1 MNVPAEVL
9 LNIAQFFY
17 DDSGPSNFL
26 NCLLVCR
33 GWHDILKHML
43 YRDVVLR
50 DRNLSNIKNFP
61 VLHLPLIQSLTIGI
75 AQRNIDNLPP
85 DVLERTGLEDEETFS
100 SPFAELLEIWNGLRI
115 LTQLLPKMDNLS
127 TFSLVMDLPKT
138 HIPRPLL
145 AAILRALPQSCVSVD
160 INTDGLD
167 DCQNRLKNVH
177 LCVEFRKLLPRL
189 HHLRLQ
195 VAMVCC
201 KFLSDSDQQSVDGS
215 ETSGDIIQD
224 IAPNLRSLVIHY
236 PRQQHRVRAH
246 INNSIHRLQ
255 SNCDTWS
262 GRPLV
267 QRLRSLFEHSAFPQI
282 QQLVVVDDE
291 LYDHLNRTVGHRVK
305 YVRNIIEN
313 NTWAIPIVKITPGDA
328 FVPVMARLPNNTE
341 IIGPLQHLDY
351 AIEGNLW
358 IEISFGSN
366 FPAEVVMHARKGNA
380 APVEIHRYETRD
392 CQPFISREPKVH
404 NTWNAPKIWAF
415 EMDHK
420 RSFLSAMQ
428 FEGIEDTPPIYT
440 LYI

>member
-1 MNVPAEVL
+1 M
-9 LNIAQFFY
+9 
-17 DDSGPSNFL
+17 
-26 NCLLVCR
+26 
-33 GWHDILKHML
+33 LKHII

-50 DRNLSNIKNFP
+50 DGNLSNIKNFP
-61 VLHLPLIQSLTIGI
+61 VPHLPLIQSLTICI

-100 SPFAELLEIWNGLRI
+100 SPFAELLEIWNGLRM
-115 LTQLLPKMDNLS
+115 LAQLLPKMDNLS

-201 KFLSDSDQQSVDGS
+201 KFLDDSDQQSET
-215 ETSGDIIQD
+215 ETSGDINHD

-255 SNCDTWS
+255 RNCDTWS

-267 QRLRSLFEHSAFPQI
+267 QRLRSLFERGAFSQI
-282 QQLVVVDDE
+282 QQLVVVDEE
-291 LYDHLNRTVGHRVK
+291 LHDHLNRTVGHRVK

-313 NTWAIPIVKITPGDA
+313 NTWAIPIAKIIHGDA

-341 IIGPLQHLDY
+341 IIGSLQHLDH

-358 IEISFGSN
+358 MEMSFGSN
-366 FPAEVVMHARKGNA
+366 FPAEVVMHTRRRNA
-380 APVEIHRYETRD
+380 AAVEVHRYETRD
-392 CQPFISREPKVH
+392 CQPLISREPKIH
-404 NTWNAPKIWAF
+404 SPWNAQKIWAF
-415 EMDHK
+415 EKDHK

-440 LYI
+440 LCI